1 MQTPIERKYNLIT
14 LGMVTPH
21 LKSMEYCVFFGTLL
35 GVHREGNLL
44 EMDDDVDI
52 YINSQHKTD
61 IAEILT
67 YLGFNISI
75 DENSFM
81 QGSIEIEGVMAYID
95 FYLYYKDGDHS
106 VDDWN
111 FGGRNGE
118 ALHVPLNILLPPK
131 DVTIGDIPCKMPQ
144 DPDSCCKLLYGNNY
158 QTPLKK
164 NIEYTIC
171 IVDHKPVMRL
181 K

>member
-52 YINSQHKTD
+52 YIKSQHKTD

-67 YLGFNISI
+67 YLGINISI
-75 DENSFM
+75 D
-81 QGSIEIEGVMAYID
+81 
-95 FYLYYKDGDHS
+95 
-106 VDDWN
+106 
-111 FGGRNGE
+111 
-118 ALHVPLNILLPPK
+118 
-131 DVTIGDIPCKMPQ
+131 
-144 DPDSCCKLLYGNNY
+144 
-158 QTPLKK
+158 
-164 NIEYTIC
+164 
-171 IVDHKPVMRL
+171 
-181 K
+181 